1 MEIHMSGLFALKG
14 SSTVKIV
21 AAALVGAA
29 GGLVGTA
36 VVLGSLEFG
45 IFGAVGGA
53 VVSMIGALTQLEPAE
68 A

>member
-1 MEIHMSGLFALKG
+1 MRGLSARKV

-36 VVLGSLEFG
+36 VVLGSLEFA

-53 VVSMIGALTQLEPAE
+53 VVSMIGALTQIEAAE